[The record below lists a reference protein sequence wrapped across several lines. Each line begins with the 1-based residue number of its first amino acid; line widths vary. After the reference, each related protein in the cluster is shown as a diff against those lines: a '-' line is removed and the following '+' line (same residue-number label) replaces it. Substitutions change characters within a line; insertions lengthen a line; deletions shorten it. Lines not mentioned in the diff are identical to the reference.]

1 MSELLGQMTSLMRG
15 DFKASQET
23 FTVSALQ
30 GRDYRIVLTPRVKAL
45 GEYIRAIELTLDR
58 DRYQVSKIVIRE
70 PEGDFIQ
77 IVFSDVR
84 ENVPFA
90 RELFDTKNPALKN
103 ESHREKK

>member
-1 MSELLGQMTSLMRG
+1 MRVKG
-15 DFKASQET
+15 K
-23 FTVSALQ
+23 
-30 GRDYRIVLTPRVKAL
+30 DYRIVLTPRVKAL
-45 GEYIRAIELTLDR
+45 GEYIRAIELTLDH
-58 DRYQVSKIVIRE
+58 DSYQVSKIVIRE

-103 ESHREKK
+103 TVRDGKK